1 MTFEERCAAMG
12 KLGDWL
18 LSPENQ
24 SELEMLYRR
33 TFADNGWFSSDQSS
47 YAIHQIASCFLK
59 EKALLE
65 WASADIKHY
74 PQAVQQKVGLILAGN
89 IPAVGFHDLLCCFIS
104 GHKALIKYSDKDKLL
119 IPFLIK
125 KLIELSPNSAEYL
138 EPVDR
143 LQQVDKVIATGSD
156 NSSRYFEHY
165 FANVPHIIRAN
176 RNSVAVLHGD
186 ETAEDLAALGEDIFR
201 YYGLG
206 CRSVSK
212 IYVPLDFKLEYF
224 MEQMDKFSP
233 LQLSNSKYQN
243 NFDYNRSVYLLNGT
257 KHWCNDSLILMEDKS
272 MLSRIATLH
281 FEYYDSKEKLVED
294 MLELL
299 PKIQCIVSKYRLQKY
314 PVQEG
319 DFLTTFKPGESQ
331 LPKLNDYADAVDTL
345 LFLLQ

>member
-1 MTFEERCAAMG
+1 
-12 KLGDWL
+12 
-18 LSPENQ
+18 
-24 SELEMLYRR
+24 
-33 TFADNGWFSSDQSS
+33 
-47 YAIHQIASCFLK
+47 
-59 EKALLE
+59 
-65 WASADIKHY
+65 
-74 PQAVQQKVGLILAGN
+74 
-89 IPAVGFHDLLCCFIS
+89 
-104 GHKALIKYSDKDKLL
+104 
-119 IPFLIK
+119 
-125 KLIELSPNSAEYL
+125 
-138 EPVDR
+138 
-143 LQQVDKVIATGSD
+143 
-156 NSSRYFEHY
+156 
-165 FANVPHIIRAN
+165 
-176 RNSVAVLHGD
+176 
-186 ETAEDLAALGEDIFR
+186 
-201 YYGLG
+201 
-206 CRSVSK
+206 
-212 IYVPLDFKLEYF
+212 